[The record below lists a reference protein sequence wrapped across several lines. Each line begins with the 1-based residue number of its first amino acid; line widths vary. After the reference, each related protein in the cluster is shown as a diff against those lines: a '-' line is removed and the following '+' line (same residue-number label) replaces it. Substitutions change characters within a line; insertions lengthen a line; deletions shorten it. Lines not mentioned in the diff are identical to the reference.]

1 MAYDIKQFYQRL
13 FIMTA
18 NKISLNTSVDKL
30 EEETNKSEITENIPW
45 EPIYHSIKAERLWP
59 IEPTIC
65 TLNLELWREEGITTI
80 LDAGCGDGKNLA
92 WLIKQGFFGIG
103 VDASTTALHQ
113 CRDYLNNQKLKNHY
127 LLLSAQQLESLPFL
141 DSELAAAACI
151 DVLGHTQNPSSILAE
166 LTRILQPGGLVYV
179 SLFHPDDSCRLGA
192 RMRHGENLGDYWY
205 TPSVQSQSAPNLE
218 YYYHFYTEDEVHK
231 LFKRL
236 PVTLLEL
243 KRQEWNEPP
252 HEKYREEEHTHVS
265 WFALLRRI

>member
-1 MAYDIKQFYQRL
+1 M
-13 FIMTA
+13 
-18 NKISLNTSVDKL
+18 SLNNSQSSHPIDISDK
-30 EEETNKSEITENIPW
+30 EETPKAVTTESIPW

-59 IEPTIC
+59 SEPTISS
-65 TLNLELWREEGITTI
+65 LNLELWREEGIKTI

-113 CRDYLNNQKLKNHY
+113 CRDYLNNQGVKNRY

-141 DSELAAAACI
+141 DSELPAVVCI

-166 LTRILQPGGLVYV
+166 LARILQPGGLLYV
-179 SLFHPDDSCRLGA
+179 SLFHPDDSCRLGQ
-192 RMRHGENLGDYWY
+192 RMRKGENPGDYWY
-205 TPSVQSQSAPNLE
+205 TPSVPSQSAPDLE
-218 YYYHFYTEDEVHK
+218 YYYHFYTEDEVRK
-231 LFKRL
+231 LFECL

-243 KRQEWNEPP
+243 KRQEWNEPL

-265 WFALLRRI
+265 WFTLLRRI